1 MSALSPITEWVSQQK
16 ARVFWP
22 LASMLLLADCATKRL
37 AERELGPQDVPH
49 EVIGNWLQLT
59 LAYNKSA
66 AMGID
71 LGEWSRPVLAVLTFA
86 ALAIL
91 ATIYRRAAIHD
102 RWLAVA
108 LALIIG
114 GATGNLVDR
123 LASSRGVVDF
133 VDIGIGDHRF
143 WIFNVADMGVTT
155 GAALLGWLL
164 WKRDS
169 LSSGEAEPTHSG

>member
-1 MSALSPITEWVSQQK
+1 MAMKFGSGWIAHTK

-22 LASMLLLADCATKRL
+22 LSLTLLLADCATKRI
-37 AERELGPQDVPH
+37 AERELLPH
-49 EVIGNWLQLT
+49 EMPREVIGNWLQFT

-71 LGEWSRPVLAVLTFA
+71 LGEWSRPLLAFLTVV

-91 ATIYRRAAIHD
+91 GTIYRKAPGHD

-123 LASSRGVVDF
+123 LASARGVVDF
-133 VDIGIGDHRF
+133 VDVGIGNHRF
-143 WIFNVADMGVTT
+143 WIFNVADIGVTT
-155 GAALLGWLL
+155 GAALLGWIL
-164 WKRDS
+164 WKRDR
-169 LSSGEAEPTHSG
+169 LTPENV

>member
-1 MSALSPITEWVSQQK
+1 MSAFRPLSQWVSHQK

-37 AERELGPQDVPH
+37 AELELGPQDVPH
-49 EVIGNWLQLT
+49 EVIGSWLQLT
-59 LAYNKSA
+59 IAYNKSA

-71 LGEWSRPVLAVLTFA
+71 LGEWSRPVLAALTFA

-91 ATIYRRAAIHD
+91 ATMYRKAEAHD

-133 VDIGIGDHRF
+133 VDVGIGDHRF

-164 WKRDS
+164 WRRDS
-169 LSSGEAEPTHSG
+169 LSSHEA

>member
-1 MSALSPITEWVSQQK
+1 MKFRRDWMSHQK

-22 LASMLLLADCATKRL
+22 LSLTLLLADCATKRL
-37 AERELGPQDVPH
+37 AERELLPQEVPH

-71 LGEWSRPVLAVLTFA
+71 LGQWSRPLLALLTFV

-91 ATIYRRAAIHD
+91 GMIYRKAAVHD

-123 LASSRGVVDF
+123 LASARGVVDF
-133 VDIGIGDHRF
+133 LDVGIGDHRF

-155 GAALLGWLL
+155 GAMLLAWLL
-164 WKRDS
+164 WKRDQ
-169 LSSGEAEPTHSG
+169 LSPQNA

>member
-1 MSALSPITEWVSQQK
+1 MSETGVRSDWISQK
-16 ARVFWP
+16 ARIFWP
-22 LASMLLLADCATKRL
+22 LSLTLLLTDCATKRL
-37 AERELGPQDVPH
+37 AERELLPQDVPN
-49 EVIGNWLQLT
+49 EVIGNWLQFT

-71 LGEWSRPVLAVLTFA
+71 LGEWSRPVLILMTFV

-91 ATIYRRAAIHD
+91 GSIYRKTAAHD

-123 LASSRGVVDF
+123 LASARGVVDF
-133 VDIGIGDHRF
+133 LDVGIGDHRF
-143 WIFNVADMGVTT
+143 WIFNVADMGITT
-155 GAALLGWLL
+155 GAALLGWIL
-164 WKRDS
+164 WKRDQ
-169 LSSGEAEPTHSG
+169 LSPQET